1 MGFFI
6 TEPIVIDD
14 YKVNPANCY
23 VTIRA
28 SYQQY
33 KAGYGSNAPMGL
45 GTGSPSPYSLSARY
59 FIYAAQDATKPL
71 KEDWFSL
78 SCETVPANPLGALYA
93 AIVADK
99 FPGKTITADI

>member
-14 YKVNPANCY
+14 YKVSAANAY

-28 SYQQY
+28 TYQQS
-33 KAGYGSNAPMGL
+33 KAGYGGGMPMPPMA
-45 GTGSPSPYSLSARY
+45 SSASPYTLSTRY
-59 FIYAAQDATKPL
+59 FVYAASDATKAL
-71 KEDWFSL
+71 KEEWFSL
-78 SCETVPANPLGALYA
+78 PCNEVPENPLGALYA

-99 FPGKTITADI
+99 FPNKTITADI